1 MESPF
6 PRMQPGEH
14 MSPVQFGDQASDGI
28 GVFGSPGLSE
38 QQEAYNRRFPRAF
51 RPSSSLNGMSA
62 DQYEQTLGGA
72 FPVQNGIAKNQ
83 YDVAK
88 FSMSKDE

>member
-1 MESPF
+1 MQSPF

-14 MSPVQFGDQASDGI
+14 LNPVQ
-28 GVFGSPGLSE
+28 FGSPGLAEE
-38 QQEAYNRRFPRAF
+38 QAASNARIPHSVA
-51 RPSSSLNGMSA
+51 PSTSGNGMSA
-62 DQYEQTLGGA
+62 GQYQQTLGGA

-88 FSMSKDE
+88 FSMGKEQ